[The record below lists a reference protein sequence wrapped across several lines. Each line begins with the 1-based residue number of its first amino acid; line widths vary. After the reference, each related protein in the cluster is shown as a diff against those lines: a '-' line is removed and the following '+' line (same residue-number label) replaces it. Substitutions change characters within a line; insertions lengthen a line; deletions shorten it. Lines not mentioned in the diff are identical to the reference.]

1 MIKLT
6 KENIDKAIE
15 NKGNDIVKKNKTG
28 YILTD
33 ETICT
38 FNSLIVFEALFNNK
52 CKMLNNALENLY
64 YIADKLMYCGD
75 DDEGGGDEPTPQDK
89 YYSVTV
95 SSNRSDARLYIGG
108 IERSFASY
116 KEGTR
121 NIELRATCEG
131 YRDLAVILQFA
142 LEADYS
148 YHFEFTNDDKLTE
161 KALVNVNVVENL
173 NGQRVSVGGA
183 QVRITG
189 LLEGENKVYNTNSGT
204 LDVGCN
210 VVVHVTPPSGYESV
224 SDYTFVLPENGKNIE
239 ITLTR
244 IVITNRFT
252 VTVNSNQD
260 NSNIRIGD
268 NIIVGRSS
276 SVIFEEGTRNVQV
289 QVTKEGYT
297 SYNETIPIIDSD
309 KTINAVLEQ
318 ITPDTA
324 VVNVTTYPTSAN
336 VVIHDLTNGIDYNTK
351 QKVFNVGTR
360 VSITATLEGYH
371 EYNSDVRTL
380 TEDWN
385 PVINLQ
391 EIPEEYYTIDVS
403 AIDSVAGTLIQ
414 DANIRI
420 EDIENNRVYMNTGQ
434 FKDGTRL
441 RIVASADRHFDNSMN
456 YTVDKNEAVGGIIT
470 KQIQLEPTATL
481 RVRVWSDASHTVR
494 LIDDNLENVE
504 LVDTTNQQRL
514 SPDSISNNVLVF
526 NDLHINRQY
535 NVVIPITGYTQQEYS
550 SVTINAVSMTID
562 VYMKVNTHKFKVIVQ
577 DADNNNVPIQT
588 ATVLVNGN
596 QINYSAGQSEE
607 IDVAYGTELEVE
619 ASATSYNS
627 ATMGYTMGDSD
638 YIMYIP
644 LSVSTTTLTI
654 RVVDRSN
661 QNIDIT
667 QYCTIKINNISGNG
681 QTITPGQAQI
691 SVECNNPITGA
702 GSPDAREGYVSLNT
716 VQTFAAGV
724 QNYTVVLTPYRSVT
738 MNVVDYDTNEP
749 VVAHVEVNPGW
760 SGTVVTNDASTLKVL
775 VPYGEDFQGTIKAQ
789 YYNDLVEEE
798 ENCIDY
804 YVLTERLTKSHVKLT
819 FNVTPNG
826 ATVWYGS
833 RTNNVTA
840 GYIMVLKNSL
850 VTFGAYKTGYLD
862 YSDSGSYSSDTT
874 ININLKSRIRIHVSD
889 MNGDAIT
896 GATIRITRTGSSS
909 GNIYTENGGSEIQPG
924 VYSVDYFDGNY
935 TVSVDKDTY
944 YNNAKSF
951 NVQGEQDVYITL
963 ADSTVTLTVN
973 VRNKKTSAA
982 INDAEYRVDDVII
995 SGYTATVQKGEHT
1008 ITVYKAGFGK
1018 VQRTVNI
1025 RTNTTELIELSDTIP
1040 VQFIVYKNDL
1050 SSPANMQG
1058 VTIKYYINGVERN
1071 ASQDPDNPI
1080 YYDMPY
1086 NTDILYTGSA
1096 QDYETKSNT
1105 SRINDTSTAASAIF
1119 SLSLNRLYTLTINV
1133 VDSVSGEL
1141 IDDANVTFTEQ

>member
-173 NGQRVSVGGA
+173 NGQKVSVGGA

-224 SDYTFVLPENGKNIE
+224 SDYTFVLPENGKNVE
-239 ITLTR
+239 IILTR

-252 VTVNSNQD
+252 VTVNSNQND
-260 NSNIRIGD
+260 SNIRIGD

-297 SYNETIPIIDSD
+297 SYSETIPIIDSD

-360 VSITATLEGYH
+360 VSITASLEGYH

-456 YTVDKNEAVGGIIT
+456 YTVDKNEAVGNIIT
-470 KQIQLEPTATL
+470 KQMQLEPTATL
-481 RVRVWSDASHTVR
+481 RVRVWSNSSHTIP
-494 LIDDNLENVE
+494 LINDNLENVE

-514 SPDSISNNVLVF
+514 SPDAINNNVLTF
-526 NDLHINRQY
+526 NDLHVNRQY
-535 NVVIPITGYTQQEYS
+535 NVIVPITGYTQQEYS
-550 SVTINAVSMTID
+550 TVTINSVGMTID
-562 VYMKVNTHKFKVIVQ
+562 IYMQVNTHKFKVIVQ

-607 IDVAYGTELEVE
+607 IDVAYGTELEIE

-627 ATMGYTMGDSD
+627 ATEGYTMGDAD
-638 YIMYIP
+638 YTMYIR
-644 LSVSTTTLTI
+644 LSVSSTTLTI
-654 RVVDRSN
+654 RVVDESN

-667 QYCTIKINNISGNG
+667 QYCTIKINNITGNN
-681 QTITPGQAQI
+681 QTITPGSTQI
-691 SVECNNPITGA
+691 SVECNSPITGA
-702 GSPDAREGYVSLNT
+702 GSPDAREGYVPFNT

-724 QNYTVVLTPYRSVT
+724 QNYTVILKPYRSVT
-738 MNVVDYDTNEP
+738 ANFTDADTGDP
-749 VVAHVEVNPGW
+749 VVVNASITPGW
-760 SGTVVTNDASTLKVL
+760 SGEIVTNNNSTIKVK
-775 VPYGEDFQGTIKAQ
+775 VPYGEDTQAIVTAQ
-789 YYNDLVEEE
+789 YYNNGMIEEE
-798 ENCIDY
+798 LCTGY
-804 YVLTERLTKSHVKLT
+804 YEFDVTLTKSHVRLT
-819 FNVTPNG
+819 FEAYPNG
-826 ATVWYGS
+826 TTIWYNS
-833 RTNNVTA
+833 RTNVVTS
-840 GYIMVLKNSL
+840 GYVMVPKNTP

-862 YSDSGSYSSDTT
+862 YSDTGSYSRDAT
-874 ININLKSRIRIHVSD
+874 IEIELQSRIRIHVNDS
-889 MNGDAIT
+889 NGDPIT
-896 GATIRITRTGSSS
+896 GATIRLNTQGSSV
-909 GNIYTENGGSEIQPG
+909 GNIYTENGGTESQPG
-924 VYSVDYFDGNY
+924 VYVVDYYDGDY
-935 TVSVDKDTY
+935 TVAVDKSTFISKTQ
-944 YNNAKSF
+944 NFS
-951 NVQGEQDVYITL
+951 VLGEKDVYITL

-973 VRNKKTSAA
+973 VRNKKTSAT
-982 INDAEYRVDDVII
+982 INNAEYKVDDVTI
-995 SGYTATVQKGEHT
+995 SGYT
-1008 ITVYKAGFGK
+1008 AGFGK

-1040 VQFIVYKNDL
+1040 VQFVVYKNDL

-1058 VTIKYYINGVERN
+1058 VTIKYSINGVEYN

-1105 SRINDTSTAASAIF
+1105 GRINDTSTAASAIF